1 MPSSDADANS
11 DVISS
16 VIAYSSLS
24 AIDSMTSYIH
34 SGTIETGTLSFSYS
48 VSEDISDY
56 SVIDKINYLYE
67 QGDITEEEKIIYYCD
82 LASPSCEIEFELECG
97 NVLYDEITAY
107 ADSTDVISDE
117 VSAAITEA
125 VSSTNP
131 PSYTDYVLAQ
141 VGSYFFKIYY
151 NPSEGMTASVA
162 NKVADEVKSICS
174 YFVINNGFNEVI
186 MYDTSTYYY
195 LIYLVPDDYMSA
207 NGLTVYTTSSGRAT
221 GSSYICMKYS
231 RAEVDVSKY
240 GVTLAHE
247 FMHAIMATYG
257 TIALDEALW
266 FNESFASMSGLVYYG
281 ESTDWHNSFV
291 SDYLDHCYTSLYN
304 TDYTYMSYGSL
315 VYPLYIYEYLG
326 GWDAIQTIYEGLE
339 DASTVYEAI
348 SCLDAYGK
356 IFLAASA
363 RNYDVGYYYSDYN
376 PNWGSVPT
384 LKITVPSSTESLST
398 TLSVNPMACRYRTFS
413 SSTSRGTVYFS
424 IQNVTGNSGIAVDK
438 IRIDTLDIPHITTIS
453 TSFSKVTVSQAS
465 FGATYP
471 TVVFDIFN
479 TNTSGSSNSCKISFS
494 T

>member
-1 MPSSDADANS
+1 
-11 DVISS
+11 
-16 VIAYSSLS
+16 
-24 AIDSMTSYIH
+24 
-34 SGTIETGTLSFSYS
+34 
-48 VSEDISDY
+48 
-56 SVIDKINYLYE
+56 
-67 QGDITEEEKIIYYCD
+67 
-82 LASPSCEIEFELECG
+82 
-97 NVLYDEITAY
+97 
-107 ADSTDVISDE
+107 
-117 VSAAITEA
+117 
-125 VSSTNP
+125 
-131 PSYTDYVLAQ
+131 
-141 VGSYFFKIYY
+141 
-151 NPSEGMTASVA
+151 
-162 NKVADEVKSICS
+162 
-174 YFVINNGFNEVI
+174 
-186 MYDTSTYYY
+186 
-195 LIYLVPDDYMSA
+195 
-207 NGLTVYTTSSGRAT
+207 
-221 GSSYICMKYS
+221 
-231 RAEVDVSKY
+231 
-240 GVTLAHE
+240 
-247 FMHAIMATYG
+247 
-257 TIALDEALW
+257 
-266 FNESFASMSGLVYYG
+266 
-281 ESTDWHNSFV
+281 
-291 SDYLDHCYTSLYN
+291 
-304 TDYTYMSYGSL
+304 MSYGSL

-398 TLSVNPMACRYRTFS
+398 TLSVNLMACRYRTFS